1 MIRVTVE
8 GSTVEVEP
16 GATPWDVL
24 QRDEVKKDP
33 DDVVGVMVNNKI
45 ADLRKPLQAD
55 CRLRFFTLRSRDG
68 LMVYQRSLTYLL
80 VMAVREVYPD
90 LQVYVNHT
98 LGDGLFCELRAPRM
112 GHGGAVPIA
121 QRDLDKVEAAMRRLV
136 EADLPFERTRVTLD
150 EARAIFE
157 ANGQQDKVAL
167 LKYRENAQISMYRCG
182 EQMNH
187 FCGYLLPRTGLLHLF
202 ELRRCEPGFLL
213 RYPRHTDPTEL
224 RPFVWYPKLFNVYR
238 EFEAWGKILNLETV
252 ADLNAVI
259 ESNGISEFIKVAE
272 ALHEKRLGAI
282 ADQITAARDRVRI
295 VLVSGPSSSGK
306 TTFSKRLG
314 VHLRVNGLRPVI
326 ISLDDFFVDRERTP
340 RDEAGEYDF
349 EAFETIDVALFASTV
364 RKLMMGEAVP
374 MPTFDFKSGTSRRSE
389 ALTLAPDQVLIVE
402 GIHGLNPRLL
412 PTIPEGM
419 KFRVFVSALTQ
430 LNIDYHNRIAS
441 SDTRMVRRMVRD
453 SQYRGYSA
461 EETINRWP
469 SVRRGEGKNIF
480 PHQEEAD
487 AIFNSALTY
496 ELGVLR
502 QLAVPTLEE
511 ITSDVVP
518 HAEARRLLYL
528 LSHFKEIP
536 IDEVPRHSILREFI
550 GGSSFSY

>member
-1 MIRVTVE
+1 
-8 GSTVEVEP
+8 
-16 GATPWDVL
+16 
-24 QRDEVKKDP
+24 
-33 DDVVGVMVNNKI
+33 
-45 ADLRKPLQAD
+45 
-55 CRLRFFTLRSRDG
+55 
-68 LMVYQRSLTYLL
+68 
-80 VMAVREVYPD
+80 
-90 LQVYVNHT
+90 
-98 LGDGLFCELRAPRM
+98 
-112 GHGGAVPIA
+112 
-121 QRDLDKVEAAMRRLV
+121 
-136 EADLPFERTRVTLD
+136 
-150 EARAIFE
+150 
-157 ANGQQDKVAL
+157 
-167 LKYRENAQISMYRCG
+167 
-182 EQMNH
+182 
-187 FCGYLLPRTGLLHLF
+187 
-202 ELRRCEPGFLL
+202 
-213 RYPRHTDPTEL
+213 
-224 RPFVWYPKLFNVYR
+224 
-238 EFEAWGKILNLETV
+238 
-252 ADLNAVI
+252 
-259 ESNGISEFIKVAE
+259 
-272 ALHEKRLGAI
+272 
-282 ADQITAARDRVRI
+282 
-295 VLVSGPSSSGK
+295 
-306 TTFSKRLG
+306 
-314 VHLRVNGLRPVI
+314 
-326 ISLDDFFVDRERTP
+326 VDRERTP